1 MAHNIFHTAT
11 DWVSDNVIDPV
22 TNYVVDKGTDM
33 YINNLKQDYVD
44 SVVEA
49 FGGPK
54 TITPEMEAQGWKYGL
69 DGVPYNSTLNEK
81 FEEGGIFYDPDA
93 EFGGTAGKER
103 MLASQSSS
111 PSSTNNAT
119 TSTTPFLSQDLRQR
133 TPSGT
138 IYNPSMEAYNNA
150 SLFDYAGPG
159 GVAEYTYGQGLP
171 MDYGVYGTPPGPNLY
186 YEGQFGEGYVEPG
199 VADSA
204 IDLPPITMP
213 EGVPQVPTPKAT
225 QPNMPAF
232 TGSGSAN
239 DNQVLNNSIGSGMDS
254 GLLVSQADQGPDIG
268 LPGYTNNGTISA
280 ADQAIFDNA
289 RRQRFNPT
297 GGPSI
302 YDTQYTVGA
311 NNLMSPVGPN
321 IYDTQ
326 YTVGANNAM
335 SPIGANIY
343 DTQYTVGAN
352 NAMSPVGPNIYDTQ
366 YTVGANNAM
375 SPVSPNAYD
384 TQYTVG
390 ANNAMSPVS
399 PNAYDTQYTVGANN
413 AMSSIGDTPYSIN
426 YSPVPYQ
433 IGGEEQVF
441 DGSYEMQ
448 PSDDGTF
455 NYGTSQTNQGNFETA
470 NQMVGGSVPTNIM
483 RNPNEDTIGTIYVD
497 PRTLPEIDDV
507 PIPSDLAPSF
517 PADYG
522 QGTSI
527 VTMGSKPTF
536 NTNPSREEIQAMMND
551 AIIVNL
557 QDIETTTPSSGMT
570 MPESLQEGG
579 DEEGRA
585 FYNEIEKAAMDAMA
599 GANYLGIDDN
609 PAPAPAVPLSTNK
622 DFYRQL
628 YAEGGYQD
636 PSEYNPFFDA
646 LAMDANTEVSV
657 FEPQP
662 YVPPIMN
669 IDSYEYDGS
678 YDSAPYSDAAIE
690 AVVANTINRNPE
702 PVSIPSIFRAP
713 KPAPVTVVA
722 GPPNRNT
729 YANGGYSRRV
739 GGR

>member
-1 MAHNIFHTAT
+1 MAHNILHTAT

-22 TNYVVDKGTDM
+22 AEYAKDK
-33 YINNLKQDYVD
+33 YIEHKVNQYVD
-44 SVVEA
+44 SFTDE
-49 FGGPK
+49 FKGPTK
-54 TITPEMEAQGWKYGL
+54 MTKELEDAGWKEGL
-69 DGVPYNSTLNEK
+69 DGIPYNPN
-81 FEEGGIFYDPDA
+81 
-93 EFGGTAGKER
+93 AGK
-103 MLASQSSS
+103 S
-111 PSSTNNAT
+111 PRPEYDIEPNVTPRPGNTGPDFVTNNT
-119 TSTTPFLSQDLRQR
+119 TARTSPFLSQDLRQR

-213 EGVPQVPTPKAT
+213 DGVPQVPTPKPT

-239 DNQVLNNSIGSGMDS
+239 DNQVLNNSISSGMDS
-254 GLLVSQADQGPDIG
+254 GLLVSQADQGADIG

-375 SPVSPNAYD
+375 SPVGPN
-384 TQYTVG
+384 V
-390 ANNAMSPVS
+390 
-399 PNAYDTQYTVGANN
+399 YDTQYTVGANN

-441 DGSYEMQ
+441 DGSYDMQ

-507 PIPSDLAPSF
+507 SIPSDLAPGF

-527 VTMGSKPTF
+527 VTMGSTPTF

-599 GANYLGIDDN
+599 GTNYLGIDDN

-669 IDSYEYDGS
+669 VNSFEYDGS

-729 YANGGYSRRV
+729 YANGGYSRMV

>member
-1 MAHNIFHTAT
+1 MAHNILHTAT

-22 TNYVVDKGTDM
+22 AEYAKDKYIERKVNQYVQGFTDEFKGPT
-33 YINNLKQDYVD
+33 
-44 SVVEA
+44 
-49 FGGPK
+49 
-54 TITPEMEAQGWKYGL
+54 TITPEMEKEGWKYGL

-119 TSTTPFLSQDLRQR
+119 TSTAPFLSQDLRQR

-213 EGVPQVPTPKAT
+213 EGVPQVPTPKDT
-225 QPNMPAF
+225 QTNMP
-232 TGSGSAN
+232 GSKRVPYGGGN
-239 DNQVLNNSIGSGMDS
+239 DNNNQVLNNSIGSGMDS
-254 GLLVSQADQGPDIG
+254 GLLVSQADQGADIG

-352 NAMSPVGPNIYDTQ
+352 NAMSPVVPNIYDTQ

-375 SPVSPNAYD
+375 SPVGPN
-384 TQYTVG
+384 V
-390 ANNAMSPVS
+390 
-399 PNAYDTQYTVGANN
+399 YDTQYTVGANN

-441 DGSYEMQ
+441 DGSYDMQ

-483 RNPNEDTIGTIYVD
+483 RNPNEDSRGYGSIYVD

-507 PIPSDLAPSF
+507 SIPSDLAPGF

-527 VTMGSKPTF
+527 VTMGSTPTF

-599 GANYLGIDDN
+599 GTNYLGIDDN

-669 IDSYEYDGS
+669 VNSFEYDGS

>member
-22 TNYVVDKGTDM
+22 AEYAKDK
-33 YINNLKQDYVD
+33 YIEHKVNQYVD
-44 SVVEA
+44 SFTDE
-49 FGGPK
+49 FKGPT
-54 TITPEMEAQGWKYGL
+54 TITPDMEKEGWKYGL
-69 DGVPYNSTLNEK
+69 DGVPYNSSIAMFPED
-81 FEEGGIFYDPDA
+81 FETNDNITPRPGNTGPDFVA
-93 EFGGTAGKER
+93 NNTTA
-103 MLASQSSS
+103 
-111 PSSTNNAT
+111 STE
-119 TSTTPFLSQDLRQR
+119 PFLSQDLRQR

-213 EGVPQVPTPKAT
+213 DGVPQVPTPKPT

-239 DNQVLNNSIGSGMDS
+239 DNQVLNNSISSGMDS
-254 GLLVSQADQGPDIG
+254 GLLVSQADQGADIG

-375 SPVSPNAYD
+375 SPVGPN
-384 TQYTVG
+384 V
-390 ANNAMSPVS
+390 
-399 PNAYDTQYTVGANN
+399 YDTQYTVGANN

-441 DGSYEMQ
+441 DGSYDMQ

-483 RNPNEDTIGTIYVD
+483 RNPNEDSRGYGSIYVD

-507 PIPSDLAPSF
+507 SIPSDLAPGF

-527 VTMGSKPTF
+527 VTMGSTPTF

-599 GANYLGIDDN
+599 GTNYLGIDDN

-669 IDSYEYDGS
+669 VNSFEYDGS

-729 YANGGYSRRV
+729 YANGGYSRMV